1 MDVLVIK
8 KGFSTLR
15 SRNST
20 LRYQLMCSPID
31 IIQEWSKQHIPN
43 FLKMETTQTPT
54 RPQGIN
60 TSSFSHTVAYDTAA
74 NVNRPQLNST
84 RWISHRDTE
93 LGDQKHKRH
102 PLWNSTCK
110 IFKNE
115 QNESMRLEVRRKVTS
130 RCVRGSRW
138 RLSEEGCVMLS
149 SLIIRKL
156 VTWVHPA
163 NERSSSCGC
172 DLHMF
177 LYLYFNRRFLK
188 ERVVSIPW
196 MTTTLYEGLSQPR
209 QTLMFFPPHFHS
221 GHLPNFQSPTPPSLP
236 IKTIFLLPDPAP
248 QHHLRGTASA
258 SRTRCEFRLPK
269 PQGAFTAISQIT
281 TWRSPEPSIAHCLP
295 DDRLSV
301 QVFYCSN
308 NLYLLTS

>member
-74 NVNRPQLNST
+74 NVNRPQLHST
-84 RWISHRDTE
+84 RRWISHRDTE

-138 RLSEEGCVMLS
+138 RLSEEGVWCSAPWS
-149 SLIIRKL
+149 SGSWLHECIQQMNAPRAVGVICICFYIYILI
-156 VTWVHPA
+156 
-163 NERSSSCGC
+163 E
-172 DLHMF
+172 DF
-177 LYLYFNRRFLK
+177 
-188 ERVVSIPW
+188 
-196 MTTTLYEGLSQPR
+196 
-209 QTLMFFPPHFHS
+209 
-221 GHLPNFQSPTPPSLP
+221 
-236 IKTIFLLPDPAP
+236 
-248 QHHLRGTASA
+248 
-258 SRTRCEFRLPK
+258 
-269 PQGAFTAISQIT
+269 
-281 TWRSPEPSIAHCLP
+281 
-295 DDRLSV
+295 
-301 QVFYCSN
+301 
-308 NLYLLTS
+308 